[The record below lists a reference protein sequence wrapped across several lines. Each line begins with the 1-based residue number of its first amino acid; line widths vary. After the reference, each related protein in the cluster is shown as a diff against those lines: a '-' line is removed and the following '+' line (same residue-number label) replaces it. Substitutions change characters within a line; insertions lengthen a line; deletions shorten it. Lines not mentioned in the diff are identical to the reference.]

1 MLSNKTKIH
10 GWFNFDKPEGISS
23 AKAVAIIRK
32 KLNCSKIG
40 HGGTL
45 DPLASGV
52 LPIAIGEATKTVSYV
67 MDSAKKYEFSISWGY
82 ETTTDDKEG
91 SPTRT
96 SNKIPTKEDIDRC
109 IPEFIGTIKQIPPD
123 YSAVKIDG
131 KRAYSLAR
139 FSEKRGIEN
148 QVDLKSRDVNIHNLS
163 LLSLSNN
170 KACFSIFCGKGTY
183 VRSLGRDLGRRL
195 GSAGHISDLKRISV
209 GNFKLKDAI
218 SLDFFKNLR
227 DIADAKKNVISLS
240 TVLDDIPA
248 LHITPEE
255 AQRIR
260 MGQRI
265 PYFGKS
271 YVESQN
277 SVAICDG
284 IVIAL
289 ITLDSGIIRPVRV
302 FNIQK

>member
-1 MLSNKTKIH
+1 MLSNKTKIN
-10 GWFNFDKPEGISS
+10 GWINFDKPAGISS
-23 AKAVAIIRK
+23 AKALAVIRK

-67 MDSAKKYEFSISWGY
+67 MDSAKKYEFTISWGH

-96 SNKIPTKEDIDRC
+96 SNKIPTKEDINRC
-109 IPEFIGTIKQIPPD
+109 IPEFIGTIKQTPPD

-131 KRAYSLAR
+131 KRAYSIAR
-139 FSEKRGIEN
+139 FFEKRGIEN
-148 QVDLKSRDVNIHNLS
+148 QVDLKPRNVNIHNLS

-195 GSAGHISDLKRISV
+195 GSAGHISALKRISV
-209 GNFKLKDAI
+209 GNFNLKDAI

-255 AQRIR
+255 AERIR

-271 YVESQN
+271 FMENQN

-284 IVIAL
+284 VVIAL

-302 FNIQK
+302 FNIH